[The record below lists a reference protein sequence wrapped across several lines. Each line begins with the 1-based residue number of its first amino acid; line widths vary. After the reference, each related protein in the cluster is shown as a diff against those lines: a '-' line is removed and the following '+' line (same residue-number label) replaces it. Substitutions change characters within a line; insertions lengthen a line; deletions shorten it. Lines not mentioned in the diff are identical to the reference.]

1 MSETLK
7 HLLWEC
13 ADSYR
18 IWEYYNQIIASVD
31 EPQDR
36 VICYEDI
43 LRRCDN
49 SGSNI
54 IKVRIV
60 QAMIQ
65 IARPTNW
72 DRNKVTDLI
81 KDLVKKEKY
90 NSLIY
95 KHEKRFTS
103 QWKNFLQI

>member
-1 MSETLK
+1 M
-7 HLLWEC
+7 
-13 ADSYR
+13 
-18 IWEYYNQIIASVD
+18 
-31 EPQDR
+31 
-36 VICYEDI
+36 
-43 LRRCDN
+43 
-49 SGSNI
+49 
-54 IKVRIV
+54 V

-65 IARPTNW
+65 IARPTNR

-103 QWKNFLQI
+103 QWKIFLQI